1 LLADGLPS
9 VLVEEISA
17 MPGDARA
24 LIIVDM
30 QNDFVLPRAP
40 ACIAG
45 AYATLPKIREALTF
59 WRQASWPVIYLYREY
74 RRDGSDIEVTRL
86 ESFLRGKTIC
96 LPGSEG
102 AKIVESIAP
111 QRSDYLV
118 MKNRFSGFMDTELD
132 FILRRRKVESIV
144 VCGTQ
149 YPCCVRAT
157 LVDGLCYGYDV
168 TCLTDATSAA
178 SEDVAQAN
186 IRDLQ
191 NMGIHCLTVSGFIE
205 TAKREVC

>member
-1 LLADGLPS
+1 
-9 VLVEEISA
+9 
-17 MPGDARA
+17 MPGDPCA

-30 QNDFVLPRAP
+30 QNDFVLPGAP
-40 ACIAG
+40 ACVAG

-59 WRQASWPVIYLYREY
+59 WRKISWPVVYLYREY
-74 RRDGSDIEVTRL
+74 RRDGSDIELTRL
-86 ESFLRGKTIC
+86 ESFLRDKKFC

-102 AKIVESIAP
+102 AKIVKEIAP
-111 QRSDYLV
+111 QPSDYQVL
-118 MKNRFSGFMDTELD
+118 KNRFSGFMDTELD
-132 FILRRRKVESIV
+132 FILRRKGVESIA

-157 LVDGLCYGYDV
+157 LVDGICYGYHV

-178 SEDVAQAN
+178 SEDVALAN

-191 NMGIHCLTVSGFIE
+191 NMGIHCLAVDAFFE
-205 TAKREVC
+205 TAKGQVS